1 LPASIFVVLTQMYF
15 ILVQKI
21 KQLSLYL
28 IAVSERR
35 KSLIRIGL
43 LLFFVLIT
51 TFTLPQPSVME
62 YSYEIGRPW
71 TSENL
76 IAPFDFARE
85 KPEEVFRAEVKS
97 RNESVPEVFLLKPE
111 VSEIALN
118 NTRQYLLR
126 LQDALTEYRNARI
139 SGDKGKINKA
149 EEALDQLNPGVDA
162 DEIAREDLEKAVISK
177 VVSEG
182 LQVLDDIYKRGVI
195 SHLKGDISSQT
206 LSLRLS
212 ASRESIVS
220 RDEVY
225 DIEEAG
231 QVLNEAKSR
240 LVFGQIYY
248 PVWVRELKVNYLFD
262 DDLYNQ
268 DKEMAKRS
276 VLRNYGK
283 IRKGELIVSRGQIV
297 TEEIHIAISSLVR
310 AKQGSLI
317 TFNQGAIWLGK
328 FISLSILCVLL
339 IIFLRSHRS
348 RVFYRNRKL
357 TLILLV
363 MYLMTLLAVLAV
375 GINYKVSYAIN
386 YLYLAPVCMGPILV
400 TVFFDGRLG
409 IFINVM
415 VSLVIGMIA
424 PNSYEF
430 VFIQI
435 VGGTAAVYTLQKL
448 RSRSTILITASW
460 IFMTYTLAFLA
471 YNLLLKGNFE
481 SIDYANIILLF
492 LNALLTIIT
501 YPLIYIFEKIFGL
514 TSDLTF
520 IELLD
525 TNHPL
530 LKELSAKA
538 PGTFQH
544 SLQVANLAESV
555 VDQIGGN
562 GLKTRVGALFH
573 DIGKMV
579 NPMYF
584 IENQMPGQNPHDA
597 LAPDRSAEII
607 IQHVT
612 EGLRL
617 AREHNL
623 PSEIMDFIRTHH
635 GTSRVEY
642 FYRNHLRQTRELKD
656 DIDFNF
662 RYKGPAPS
670 TRETAVLMVAD
681 SVEAASR
688 ALPNPTK
695 AELEKLVDSIIRH
708 KIDEQQFEK
717 AGISF
722 NDVRRMREILT
733 KMLISI
739 YHQRVEYPKS
749 QTKPEVIGD

>member
-1 LPASIFVVLTQMYF
+1 VYF
-15 ILVQKI
+15 LILQRIRAV
-21 KQLSLYL
+21 SLYL

-43 LLFFVLIT
+43 VLLFITLT

-62 YSYEIGRPW
+62 YSYEVGRPW
-71 TSENL
+71 TAENL

-85 KPEEVFRAEVKS
+85 KPEDVFRAEIKL

-111 VSEIALN
+111 ISERALKN
-118 NTRQYLLR
+118 LR
-126 LQDALTEYRNARI
+126 LYLERLQSALFDYRNAKI
-139 SGDKGKINKA
+139 SGDKDKIDKA
-149 EEALDQLNPGVDA
+149 EDALDKLDPGVDA
-162 DEIAREDLEKAVISK
+162 NNISRENLDKQVLNR

-182 LQVLDDIYKRGVI
+182 MQVLTDIYKRGVI
-195 SHLKGDISSQT
+195 SHLKSDISAHSI
-206 LSLRLS
+206 SLRMS
-212 ASRESIVS
+212 ASREEIISK
-220 RDEVY
+220 DEIY
-225 DIEEAG
+225 DMEEAG
-231 QVLNEAKSR
+231 NLLKESKER
-240 LVFGQIYY
+240 LIFGELYY
-248 PVWVRELKVNYLFD
+248 PAWVRELKVNYYFD
-262 DDLYNQ
+262 EDLYVQ

-276 VLRNYGK
+276 VMRNYGK
-283 IRKGELIVSRGQIV
+283 IRKGDLIVSRGQIV
-297 TEEIHIAISSLVR
+297 TEEIHIAITSLVR
-310 AKQGSLI
+310 AKQGSLA
-317 TFNQGAIWLGK
+317 TFNAWAIGLGK
-328 FISLSILCVLL
+328 FISLTILSVML

-348 RVFYRNRKL
+348 RIFYRNRKL
-357 TLILLV
+357 GLILLV
-363 MYLMTLLAVLAV
+363 IYLMTLLAVLAV

-386 YLYLAPVCMGPILV
+386 YLYLAPVCMASILV

-415 VSLVIGMIA
+415 VSLIIGMIA

-435 VGGTAAVYTLQKL
+435 SAGTIAIYTLQRL
-448 RSRSTILITASW
+448 RSRSTILITAFW
-460 IFMTYTLAFLA
+460 IFTTYTLAFLG

-492 LNALLTIIT
+492 LNSLLTVIT
-501 YPLIYIFEKIFGL
+501 YPLIYVFEKIFGL
-514 TSDLTF
+514 TSDLTY

-584 IENQMPGQNPHDA
+584 IENQIPGHNPHDD
-597 LAPDRSAEII
+597 LSPERSAEII
-607 IQHVT
+607 IQHVPD
-612 EGLRL
+612 GIRL

-623 PSEIMDFIRTHH
+623 PAEVMDFIRTHH

-642 FYRNHLRQTRELKD
+642 FYRNHLRLTRELKD
-656 DIDFNF
+656 DTDYNF
-662 RYKGPAPS
+662 RYKGPAP
-670 TRETAVLMVAD
+670 TTKETAVLMIAD

-688 ALPNPTK
+688 ALPSPTK
-695 AELEKLVDSIIRH
+695 EELEKLVKNIIQH
-708 KIDEQQFEK
+708 KIDEQQFEM

-733 KMLISI
+733 RKLISI
-739 YHQRVEYPKS
+739 YHQRLEYPKS
-749 QTKPEVIGD
+749 NTLES